1 MKKTIRQE
9 LFVLFRRW
17 PALLLLLAA
26 LIGNYALG
34 GVRVAGAEQYDRRID
49 AKCFWLINE
58 TEFQR
63 TLASDRYA
71 MKYTHRTEEEIL
83 KRYGLEDADIQ
94 ELEDIFPLLA
104 RAQYVRLLWFLGGLL
119 FLCALLPPVLIRY
132 PLDTGVPDLTAALM
146 GSRRNAALGK
156 IAVFFLAV
164 FVVSLLST
172 LLQIGVYAGS
182 IAAQAGFPYV
192 LYTVLLRLLMDMA
205 VLSVPMYLAFCIRS
219 TPGLVMVNTAYGVL
233 CYALCV
239 WASRLDG
246 VVPLPV
252 PAFLHGLRPLWQQ
265 GGQAGWIVFAALVS
279 LAWIVLFS
287 ALSLRCFEKTGESGK
302 TLRL

>member
-1 MKKTIRQE
+1 MIKDIRQE

-26 LIGNYALG
+26 LAGNYALG
-34 GVRVAGAEQYDRRID
+34 GARVVGAEQYNRRID
-49 AKCFWLINE
+49 AKCYRLINE

-63 TLASDRYA
+63 TLAADRYA
-71 MKYTHRTEEEIL
+71 IKYTHRTEEDVL
-83 KRYGLEDADIQ
+83 RRYGLEDADIR

-104 RAQYVRLLWFLGGLL
+104 GAQYVRLLWFLGGLL
-119 FLCALLPPVLIRY
+119 FLCAVLPPVLIRY
-132 PLDTGVPDLTAALM
+132 PLNTGVPDLTAALT
-146 GSRRNAALGK
+146 GSRRNAALGM

-164 FVVSLLST
+164 FAVSLLST

-182 IAAQAGFPYV
+182 IAARAGFPYV

-219 TPGLVMVNTAYGVL
+219 IPGLVMVNAAYGVL

-239 WASRLDG
+239 WASRLDA
-246 VVPLPV
+246 VVPVPV

-265 GGQAGWIVFAALVS
+265 GGQGLWITFAALVS
-279 LAWIVLFS
+279 LGWIVLFS
-287 ALSLRCFEKTGESGK
+287 ALSLRCFIKTGENGK
-302 TLRL
+302 TRRL